1 MADPRYA
8 FLVEESV
15 VIGGWVTLWQPI
27 NILLCEWWPI
37 RALMKR
43 YDRLARADVELEA
56 AGAMA

>member
-8 FLVEESV
+8 LLFEESV
-15 VIGGWVTLWQPI
+15 VIGGWVALRRPI
-27 NILLCEWWPI
+27 NILLRDWRPI
-37 RALMKR
+37 RALVKR